1 MSHPRAAP
9 DTGSSPATLR
19 AQLRLWAKS
28 EAKTLRLSG
37 WLGLAEGVCIA
48 GFAWGLSHMVS
59 DLFGRTATLSALL
72 PALMVTVVSLVARAG
87 IGLINQKLSLKAAR
101 NIIRHI
107 RLDIMDKA
115 LAGRVDA
122 ARHQSRLNVLF
133 EDSEALEGYYAR
145 FSQSELQARVLPL
158 ALIALMAVVSP
169 VSAGILLL
177 TLLPFVALMAILGM
191 TSADESKRQLDA
203 LSRLSNLFVDR
214 IKALPLILSFE
225 TGPRQVRSVGQAA
238 RDVAERTLRVLKV
251 AFVTSAV
258 LEFFSAL
265 SVALIAIYCGFYL
278 LGELPFPSPE
288 ILTFPAAFFVLA
300 LAPEV
305 YAPMR
310 RLAAAY
316 HDRQT
321 AMAAAQRLMA
331 LDVLPEIAPAAPL
344 TTAPEIIYKDVVCGF
359 ADDPDFRIGPVSF
372 TARPG
377 QVIAL
382 RGPTGSGKTTLL
394 RLLLGYGHKV
404 SGDILINGEGTG
416 DISASIAWV
425 SQSPPILAGTLIE
438 NLTLANRAATE
449 ADIAQAITNFQLEGL
464 VATRDKA
471 LLHDLNERGSGLSGG
486 ERRKLSLARA
496 ALKDAPILLLDEPT
510 ADLDSAAE
518 DELIRLL
525 PTLFKGRTVILSS
538 HSPKLC
544 ALADLVVDI
553 T

>member
-9 DTGSSPATLR
+9 DTGNGPVAMR
-19 AQLRLWAKS
+19 AQLRMWAKS
-28 EAKTLRLSG
+28 EARTLRLTSL
-37 WLGLAEGVCIA
+37 LGLAEGVCIA
-48 GFAWGLSHMVS
+48 AFAWGLSHMVS
-59 DLFGRTATLSALL
+59 DLFGHPASPITLL
-72 PALMVTVVSLVARAG
+72 PALLVTVVSLIARAS
-87 IGLINQKLSLKAAR
+87 IGLANQKLSLKAAR

-115 LAGRVDA
+115 LAGRIDA
-122 ARHQSRLNVLF
+122 ARHQSRLNALF

-158 ALIALMAVVSP
+158 GLIALMAVVSP

-177 TLLPFVALMAILGM
+177 TLLPFVALMAVLGM

-214 IKALPLILSFE
+214 IRALPLILSFE
-225 TGPRQVRSVGQAA
+225 AGPRQMRSVGHAA

-265 SVALIAIYCGFYL
+265 NVALIAIYCGFYL
-278 LGELPFPSPE
+278 LSELPFPSPE

-321 AMAAAQRLMA
+321 AMAATQRLMA
-331 LDVLPEIAPAAPL
+331 LDILPETTPAAPL
-344 TTAPEIIYKDVVCGF
+344 ISAPEIIYKNVVCGF
-359 ADDPDFRIGPVSF
+359 ADDPDFRIGPVNF

-394 RLLLGYGHKV
+394 RLLLDYGHQI
-404 SGDILINGEGTG
+404 SGDILVDGASAG

-425 SQSPPILAGTLIE
+425 SQSPPILAGTLID

-486 ERRKLSLARA
+486 ERRKLGLARA
-496 ALKDAPILLLDEPT
+496 ALKDAPILLLDEAT
-510 ADLDSAAE
+510 ADLDAAAE

-525 PTLFKGRTVILSS
+525 PALFKGRTVIFSS

-544 ALADLVVDI
+544 ALADVVVDI